1 MSTTS
6 YVFKSVLKN
15 KPKIQ
20 ADSLA
25 KSTTS
30 YVFKSV
36 LKNKE
41 NKNKDTTIDSIY
53 RGLKELEYN
62 GKDGLTERT
71 NNPVATLWTQELAD
85 KFQAVKGPKL
95 PAKDN
100 PENRDLYTAVFP
112 NKELGEKGG
121 KFIIENIYNNAGGD
135 LENFASIYPL
145 GLKRSQ
151 LITDEQIA
159 IKDRYFKTISKYMG
173 KNDYN
178 TIIKNRENDI
188 ANAVNEEAS
197 RIRNT
202 GEAYND
208 TLDAIDIFT
217 PTRTIKSN
225 QPFYE
230 KYPVDNNK
238 KVIEPQDSMLLTEIQ
253 ESVVP
258 LNSID
263 EIEKTNE
270 LGNQV
275 GFYQDNFSISQYREP
290 SGIDAFKTVIQNT
303 FGGESPND
311 KTIKQ
316 LAVNVLNNVGDV
328 IFGIGDFKN
337 QVVDFVMTGKGGREL
352 AENIL
357 SGYASVP
364 ELAKD
369 LVLASLK
376 PVANKYPENQRKF
389 IDEAYDRW
397 FESPLNAPLVAVGLK
412 AGGANAKGYAKLVS
426 NKTRDLTEYS
436 KSALKVAKGDKD
448 KLNVNYTTKALSENI
463 KNPQVLQQ
471 VIDIAENKPVGSKGL
486 KTPATKRQI
495 EDAKTTIADLADN
508 ITQQKSLLENPNVAR
523 TMTPNQKQQMLQ
535 SIENASKIIEEQLG
549 VLGEKGATNTI
560 KKTYGLTEPQ
570 SKVFINF
577 VKELGKGA
585 KESAFRLLDTPI
597 ASAIMGRQ
605 TGSIFD
611 ESQPVPKRFEATKK
625 FLEETNQANKIE
637 SGMNLGTFAKIK
649 GKLAKATVD
658 VGSEVNLIIDKAI
671 KGAGGEESAL
681 LKAVR
686 IEKDFINGSNTKAG
700 LKIEQVNSA
709 IYNQL
714 SRKETKMLDAIIL
727 LRNESGLKKFHTDEL
742 VRLKAK
748 RKTESSKPELRK
760 IDEEIKR
767 IENYQ
772 YSGGKKTATYDGVVD
787 DALASLPSDVRGK
800 INDLADN
807 YFAVFREAVDEL
819 LESGLIDE
827 TSANQFK
834 RREYMPKKYL
844 QYIRGEKDY
853 VIKNKRIT
861 VHDNGIKKM
870 KTGDEGFLFNNS
882 KLLLYDFLTSSKN
895 RIARNNADRALDSLL
910 KTKKGG
916 YEGIGYRLKDN
927 TSKVK
932 EGYTRIEFFEGGR
945 KKYIALEDDFASGW
959 VVSDPVI
966 GPRVMNA
973 VGWLTGSKI
982 IKATATGYNPAF
994 AITNIARDMAFIT
1007 LNEHG
1012 AYSNF
1017 LPYAYGQM
1025 MRDMAKVSRDVW
1037 KKEGRYLDY
1046 INEGGGMSF
1055 LSRPLRGD
1063 AFSGKVANAYQFTE
1077 RILGKI
1083 GEYSELTTRIAF
1095 RERLIKNGLS
1105 PKEATWRA
1113 RSYMDF
1119 SKGGQISRTLEVFIP
1134 YANANI
1140 QATRGMLKGMK
1151 DKRWWVK
1158 AGQLTALKYGAY
1170 KWATSS
1176 KENQEVYDRIS
1187 DTQKFSNLIIPVP
1200 ALRSENPNTG
1210 ESKPLAIKIPLDS
1223 GQQLV
1228 GGIMEMAFA
1237 YSEKKRLPDYHYDQ
1251 VAKIVGSLAPI
1262 DVGRLSPT
1270 LNVMIA
1276 LNSGKR
1282 FPYKTDIYLGG
1293 EKNIEE
1299 SLKTNFNEENIYK
1312 DISAFFNVSPAKMKY
1327 TSERFIARGNMYYDI
1342 GLGGYDYVRKQMS
1355 EEDLNEYD
1363 RNASK
1368 YVGIPALNAVGLRVL
1383 RDRFI
1388 AFPEDKIYTTKE
1400 KAVELDKERNSI
1412 RVEMNNELIRASLAI
1427 VNNKDNP
1434 DKQQEIYSA
1443 VVNKLEEYK
1452 EEYGQKEYQ
1461 DRSDFFRKKLAENSL
1476 TLTKGLVE
1484 IAGSLTPRY
1493 RAYFLADFVA
1503 RYPQD
1508 DERYK
1513 AIIKDLEK
1521 ISPRNP
1527 RTGKFTGFFNDE
1539 TREEFNNLMKNYYE
1553 GGVIPEPFPF
1563 KK

>member
-15 KPKIQ
+15 KPKLQ

-25 KSTTS
+25 KDTTS

-41 NKNKDTTIDSIY
+41 NENKDTTIDSIY

-62 GKDGLTERT
+62 GKEGLTERT
-71 NNPVATLWTQELAD
+71 NNPVATLWTQELANR
-85 KFQAVKGPKL
+85 FQAVKGPKL
-95 PAKDN
+95 PSKDN
-100 PENRDLYTAVFP
+100 PENRDLYTAIFP
-112 NKELGEKGG
+112 SKELGEKGG
-121 KFIIENIYNNAGGD
+121 KFVIQNIYNNVGGD
-135 LENFASIYPL
+135 LENFASIYPM
-145 GLKRSQ
+145 GLKRNE
-151 LITDEQIA
+151 LITDEQMA

-178 TIIKNRENDI
+178 TIINNRENDI

-197 RIRNT
+197 RVRST
-202 GEAYND
+202 GKAYND
-208 TLDAIDIFT
+208 TLDAVDIFT
-217 PTRTIKSN
+217 PTRTVKSN

-230 KYPVDNNK
+230 KYPVNNNK
-238 KVIEPQDSMLLTEIQ
+238 KVIEPQDSMLLNEIQ
-253 ESVVP
+253 ESKIP
-258 LNSID
+258 LNSVD

-270 LGNQV
+270 LNEQV
-275 GFYQDNFSISQYREP
+275 GFYKNNFSISQYREP

-311 KTIKQ
+311 KTVKQ
-316 LAVNVLNNVGDV
+316 LAVNVLNNVGDI

-337 QVVDFVMTGKGGREL
+337 QVVDFVMTGKGGKEL

-369 LVLASLK
+369 LTLASLK
-376 PVANKYPENQRKF
+376 PVVNKYPENQRKF
-389 IDEAYDRW
+389 INEAYDRW

-412 AGGANAKGYAKLVS
+412 AGGVNAKGYAKLVA

-448 KLNVNYTTKALSENI
+448 KLNVNYTTKSLSENI

-471 VIDIAENKPVGSKGL
+471 VIDIAENKPVGSKTL
-486 KTPATKRQI
+486 KTPATKKQI
-495 EDAKTTIADLADN
+495 EDAKTTISDLADN

-535 SIENASKIIEEQLG
+535 SIENASKLIEEQLG

-560 KKTYGLTEPQ
+560 KKTYGLTDSQ

-585 KESAFRLLDTPI
+585 KESAFKLLDTPI

-605 TGSIFD
+605 RGSYFD
-611 ESQPVPKRFEATKK
+611 ETQPIPEKFKATKK
-625 FLEETNQANKIE
+625 FLEEQNQANKIE

-658 VGSEVNLIIDKAI
+658 VGSEVNLIIDKSI
-671 KGAGGEESAL
+671 KVAGGEESAL

-686 IEKDFINGSNTKAG
+686 IEKDFINGTNTKAG

-714 SRKETKMLDAIIL
+714 SRKETKMLDDLIF
-727 LRNESGLKKFHTDEL
+727 LRNELGLKKFHDDEL

-760 IDEEIKR
+760 IDEEINR
-767 IENYQ
+767 IQNYKHA
-772 YSGGKKTATYDGVVD
+772 GGKKITAYDGVVD
-787 DALASLPSDVRGK
+787 DYLSVLPSNVRGK
-800 INDLADN
+800 INNLTDN
-807 YFAVFREAVDEL
+807 YFAVFRESVDEL

-827 TSANQFK
+827 TSASQFK

-882 KLLLYDFLTSSKN
+882 KLLLYDFITSSKN
-895 RIARNNADRALDSLL
+895 RIQRNNADRALDSLL
-910 KTKKGG
+910 KTKKNG
-916 YEGIGYRLKDN
+916 YEGIGYKLKDN

-973 VGWLTGSKI
+973 VGWMTGSKI

-1025 MRDMAKVSRDVW
+1025 IRDMTKVSRDVR

-1063 AFSGKVANAYQFTE
+1063 AFSGKVANVYQFTE
-1077 RILGKI
+1077 RMLGKI

-1119 SKGGQISRTLEVFIP
+1119 SKGGQISRTMEAFIP

-1151 DKRWWVK
+1151 DKRWWIK
-1158 AGQLTALKYGAY
+1158 AGQITALKYGAY

-1237 YSEKKRLPDYHYDQ
+1237 YNENKRLPDYHYDQ
-1251 VAKIVGSLAPI
+1251 IAKIVGSLAPI

-1270 LNVMIA
+1270 INVMIA

-1282 FPYKTDIYLGG
+1282 YPYKTDIYLGG
-1293 EKNIEE
+1293 EKNVEE
-1299 SLKTNFNEENIYK
+1299 SLKTNFNEEDIYK

-1342 GLGGYDYVRKQMS
+1342 GLGGYDYVRKQMT

-1368 YVGIPALNAVGLRVL
+1368 YVGIPALNTVGARVL
-1383 RDRFI
+1383 RDRFL
-1388 AFPEDKIYTTKE
+1388 AFPQDKIYTTKE

-1412 RVEMNNELIRASLAI
+1412 RTEMNNELIRASLAI
-1427 VNNKDNP
+1427 VNNKNNP

-1452 EEYGQKEYQ
+1452 AEYGQKEYQ
-1461 DRSDFFRKKLAENSL
+1461 GRSDFFRKKLSENSL

-1484 IAGSLTPRY
+1484 IAGSFTPRY

-1508 DERYK
+1508 DERYN
-1513 AIIKDLEK
+1513 AIIKDLKK
-1521 ISPRNP
+1521 ISPINP
-1527 RTGKFTGFFNDE
+1527 RTGKATGFFNDE
-1539 TREEFNNLMKNYYE
+1539 TKKEFNILMKNFYE
-1553 GGVIPEPFPF
+1553 GGVLPEPFPF
-1563 KK
+1563 VK